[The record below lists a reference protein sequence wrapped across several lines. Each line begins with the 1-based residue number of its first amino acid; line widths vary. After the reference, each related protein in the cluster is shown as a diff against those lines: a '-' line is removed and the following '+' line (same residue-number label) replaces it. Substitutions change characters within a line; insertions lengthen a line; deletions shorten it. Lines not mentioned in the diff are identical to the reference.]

1 MMVEEFYFP
10 DNLLYSRKHTWVK
23 AENEKVTVGLTS
35 LGQSLAKGIVH
46 VDLPP
51 IGQNIKRNGVMV
63 SLETIKAVVKV
74 TSPLTGKILEV
85 NEVLKEKPEKIN
97 EDPYG
102 EGWICKIYPTRNEE
116 FKKLLNIKE
125 AAKYFEKVIRKER
138 ESYGD

>member
-10 DNLLYSRKHTWVK
+10 DNLLYSRKHTWVRV
-23 AENEKVTVGLTS
+23 ENEKVTIGLTS

-46 VDLPP
+46 VDLLHT
-51 IGQNIKRNGVMV
+51 GQNVKRNGIIA

-74 TSPLTGKILEV
+74 TSPLTGRILEV

-97 EDPYG
+97 DDPYG
-102 EGWICKIYPTRNEE
+102 EGWICKIYPTKKEE
-116 FKKLLNIKE
+116 FEKLLNIKE

-138 ESYGD
+138 ERYED